1 MKKTTV
7 KKLSLSRE
15 TLRELQ
21 KTALAHAA
29 GGTGTTLGVYCNS
42 SACFAPTNADHA
54 C

>member
-1 MKKTTV
+1 MKKATV

-21 KTALAHAA
+21 DHSLAQAA
-29 GGTGTTLGVYCNS
+29 GGTNHTLGPYCTS
-42 SACFAPTNADHA
+42 SACFNETNADHA

>member
-21 KTALAHAA
+21 EHALAHAA
-29 GGTGTTLGVYCNS
+29 GGTNHTVGPYCTS
-42 SACFAPTNADHA
+42 SACFNDTNADYP

>member
-21 KTALAHAA
+21 ESALAHAN
-29 GGTGTTLGVYCNS
+29 GGYTTMGPYCTS
-42 SACFAPTNADHA
+42 SVCFAETNADYA

>member
-15 TLRELQ
+15 TLRDLRELV
-21 KTALAHAA
+21 LEHVA
-29 GGTGTTLGVYCNS
+29 GGTNHTLGVYCNS
-42 SACFAPTNADHA
+42 SACFVETNADHP